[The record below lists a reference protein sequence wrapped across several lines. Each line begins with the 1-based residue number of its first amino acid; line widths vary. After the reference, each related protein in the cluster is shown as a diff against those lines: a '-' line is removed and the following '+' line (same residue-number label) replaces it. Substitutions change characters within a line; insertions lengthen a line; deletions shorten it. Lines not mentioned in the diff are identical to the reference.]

1 MKENNSNFEQIQTR
15 VRHHL
20 LKTYGWKMADVE
32 RLLQWKWIPRDKNGF
47 RLAGMPLN
55 VPVPRNG
62 KVYYAVGG
70 ISFHE
75 NGSFWLNLMEAKDKP
90 ALFNS
95 DDVELVMKRGITD
108 VSFSLDPP
116 LASDFPHPFQKA
128 TWTPHDVLTHTD
140 FLSTL
145 LHADLWLKS
154 MNFQME
160 MSDQFPFHVRPIHE
174 NSSSAPSSDLYQ
186 RLFRKEEFEHD
197 QLFSAAKVWIQS
209 GPIKYNRIEQ
219 DNITTYVLGPP
230 NMQVKYFSYI
240 RQVKNNVTGLIDT
253 HIGGSSP
260 WYDYFTQIMTENYT
274 ELGHYYPE
282 LLRLGELST
291 LMGVALIFQHHY
303 RELRKILSPPS
314 LDSVAKVLNS
324 SNLRSQVFGG
334 VWPLVTDARVE
345 NALDRLILEQGLQIS
360 NKHNIRNLA
369 TARIYI
375 REQLTKIQND
385 KIKEIAEAISTAFNI
400 SVHAI
405 SSTAIDAFLRNTNAD
420 AENAL
425 LNEIVSGCSLSCFR

>member
-1 MKENNSNFEQIQTR
+1 
-15 VRHHL
+15 
-20 LKTYGWKMADVE
+20 MADVE

-128 TWTPHDVLTHTD
+128 TWTPHDVLTHTE

-240 RQVKNNVTGLIDT
+240 RYYINADVKDR
-253 HIGGSSP
+253 
-260 WYDYFTQIMTENYT
+260 Y
-274 ELGHYYPE
+274 
-282 LLRLGELST
+282 
-291 LMGVALIFQHHY
+291 
-303 RELRKILSPPS
+303 
-314 LDSVAKVLNS
+314 KVL
-324 SNLRSQVFGG
+324 
-334 VWPLVTDARVE
+334 
-345 NALDRLILEQGLQIS
+345 
-360 NKHNIRNLA
+360 
-369 TARIYI
+369 
-375 REQLTKIQND
+375 
-385 KIKEIAEAISTAFNI
+385 
-400 SVHAI
+400 
-405 SSTAIDAFLRNTNAD
+405 
-420 AENAL
+420 
-425 LNEIVSGCSLSCFR
+425 